1 MYIKN
6 IRLTKEDIKDFVN
19 GANKCDF
26 DIDIGYNRFVV
37 DAKSIIGVFNLD
49 FTHVLKVT
57 YSTKDEEF
65 ERLLERFAV

>member
-6 IRLTKEDIKDFVN
+6 IRLSKEDIKDFVD

-26 DIDIGYNRFVV
+26 DIDIGYNRFIV

-49 FTHVLKVT
+49 FSHVLKVT
-57 YSTKDEEF
+57 YPTLDPAF
-65 ERLLERFAV
+65 EQLLEKYTV